1 MDDTE
6 EKVVKGR
13 ERSLQNLVS
22 LADRTMEE
30 RQEIGRVGGIK
41 SGESKR
47 RMKTFREELQQLLQM
62 EILNKNGE
70 KISTQQNINSALII
84 KAAKGDVRAYEVIRD
99 TLGQRPKDEK
109 EVVVM
114 SGDDGLKI
122 NLDLVKSL
130 DEKFNATDK

>member
-1 MDDTE
+1 MTDKKE
-6 EKVVKGR
+6 VKGR

-47 RMKTFREELQQLLQM
+47 RMKTFKEELQS
-62 EILNKNGE
+62 ILETEMLNAKGE
-70 KISTQQNINSALII
+70 KVSYQKNINSALIL

-130 DEKFNATDK
+130 EEKFNATDK

>member
-1 MDDTE
+1 MTDKKE
-6 EKVVKGR
+6 VKGR

-47 RMKTFREELQQLLQM
+47 RMKTFKEELQQLLQM

-70 KISTQQNINSALII
+70 KISTQQNINSALIL

-114 SGDDGLKI
+114 SGDDGLKV
-122 NLDLVKSL
+122 NLEMVKAM
-130 DEKFNATDK
+130 ENKFNATDK

>member
-1 MDDTE
+1 MTD
-6 EKVVKGR
+6 KKNVNQK
-13 ERSLQNLVS
+13 SLDNLVPFKKGDTTDK
-22 LADRTMEE
+22 AEN
-30 RQEIGRVGGIK
+30 GRLGGIK

-47 RMKTFREELQQLLQM
+47 RMKTFKEELQA
-62 EILNKNGE
+62 ILETEMLNAKGE
-70 KISTQQNINSALII
+70 KISYQKNINSALIL

-122 NLDLVKSL
+122 NLELVKSL
-130 DEKFNATDK
+130 EEKFNATDK

>member
-70 KISTQQNINSALII
+70 KISTQQNINSALIL

>member
-1 MDDTE
+1 MTDKKE
-6 EKVVKGR
+6 VKGR

-47 RMKTFREELQQLLQM
+47 RMKTFKEELQS
-62 EILNKNGE
+62 ILETEMLNAKGE
-70 KISTQQNINSALII
+70 KVSYQKNINSALIL

-114 SGDDGLKI
+114 SGDDGLKV
-122 NLDLVKSL
+122 NLELVKSL
-130 DEKFNATDK
+130 EEKFNATDK

>member
-1 MDDTE
+1 MTDKKE
-6 EKVVKGR
+6 VKGR

-47 RMKTFREELQQLLQM
+47 RMKTFKEELQS
-62 EILNKNGE
+62 ILETEMLNAKGE
-70 KISTQQNINSALII
+70 KVSYQKNINSALIL

-122 NLDLVKSL
+122 NLELVKSM
-130 DEKFNATDK
+130 ENKFNATDK